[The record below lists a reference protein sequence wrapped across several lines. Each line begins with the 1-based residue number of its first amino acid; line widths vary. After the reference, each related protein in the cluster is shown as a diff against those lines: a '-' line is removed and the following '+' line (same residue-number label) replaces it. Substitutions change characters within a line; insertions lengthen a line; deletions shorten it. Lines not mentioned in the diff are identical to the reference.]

1 MFCSRREKKDS
12 VEHNINMTNTCNLI
26 NIVIMMKARV
36 AREQHQP
43 AEELMGSDST

>member
-1 MFCSRREKKDS
+1 MFCSRREKKAS